1 MVDHAGANH
10 VQINVHQTPMQVL
23 IGLNSRSMISVFP
36 ERTLPPFAL
45 IVLLRGSPGDE
56 LHALSD
62 NIGASISDQQMN
74 VIRCH
79 RVVEHAETKALLG
92 LEKLV

>member
-36 ERTLPPFAL
+36 ERSPARFAL
-45 IVLLRGSPGDE
+45 VIFLCGTS
-56 LHALSD
+56 
-62 NIGASISDQQMN
+62 SDQLHTLRDN
-74 VIRCH
+74 LWA
-79 RVVEHAETKALLG
+79 RVFD
-92 LEKLV
+92 